1 MRCDQNDSF
10 HGLGVK
16 FEKAEAVLSINLIQ
30 FCGTEV
36 GLKLREK
43 VSQTSTYIKNK
54 E

>member
-1 MRCDQNDSF
+1 MCCDQNDSF
-10 HGLGVK
+10 HGLEVE

-30 FCGTEV
+30 LYGTEF